1 MRLKRL
7 VLRNFRNL
15 QETDISPAENLNLV
29 IGLNAAGKTN
39 LCESIYYAARG
50 GLLKGER
57 QRDLIQ
63 WNQPHASLDLYVQG
77 DHVRIFLNGSAQSKV
92 IEYNKQKVRQ
102 HELRS
107 VLRVLVFTPDE
118 LQTIKGSPDQRRS
131 FIDRGASDLSLEYRL
146 QLAEYDQILKRKNLL
161 LRAEPVDQEQLAVY
175 NEELSRRGAFLVQKR
190 IAYLNK
196 INAHLPAIYG
206 RLSGKA
212 DKAGLLSLRYETS
225 LQEQS
230 DQQKLKEELVQLMT
244 KNADKEIQLRSA
256 QLGPHRDDIN
266 IQIDERDLRRY
277 GSQGEQKTTM
287 IAILLGQLEL
297 QYERYH
303 DYPILILDDVFS
315 ELDPDRRG
323 RLLAMLPREI
333 QIFLTNTEL
342 ADELKQRAGRVYSI
356 ENGKVTLSS

>member
-63 WNQPHASLDLYVQG
+63 WTQPHASLDLYVQS

-107 VLRVLVFTPDE
+107 VLRALVFTPDE

-131 FIDRGASDLSLEYRL
+131 FIDRGASELSLEYRL
-146 QLAEYDQILKRKNLL
+146 QLAEYDQVLKRKNML
-161 LRAEPVDQEQLAVY
+161 LRLEPVDQEQLAVY
-175 NEELSRRGAFLVQKR
+175 NEELARRGAFLVQKR
-190 IAYLNK
+190 IAYLHK
-196 INAHLPAIYG
+196 INTHLPAIYG
-206 RLSGKA
+206 KLSGKEGA
-212 DKAGLLSLRYETS
+212 LQLQYETS
-225 LQEQS
+225 LKEQS

-244 KNADKEIQLRSA
+244 QNLDKEIQLGSA
-256 QLGPHRDDIN
+256 QLGPHRDDII

-303 DYPILILDDVFS
+303 DYPILVLDDVFS

-323 RLLAMLPREI
+323 HLLGMLPPEI
-333 QIFLTNTEL
+333 QIFLTSTEL
-342 ADELKQRAGRVYSI
+342 TDELKQRAGRVYSI
-356 ENGKVTLSS
+356 EHGRVTLTQ

>member
-7 VLRNFRNL
+7 VLKNFRNL
-15 QETDISPAENLNLV
+15 QETDISPSESLNLI

-39 LCESIYYAARG
+39 LCESLYYAARG

-63 WNQPHASLDLYVQG
+63 WNQPHASLDLYVHT
-77 DHVRIFLNGSAQSKV
+77 DHVRIFLNGSIQSKV

-107 VLRVLVFTPDE
+107 VLRALVFTPDE

-131 FIDRGASDLSLEYRL
+131 FIDRGASDLSLEYRV
-146 QLAEYDQILKRKNLL
+146 QLVEYDQVLKRKNML
-161 LRAEPVDQEQLAVY
+161 LRLEPVDREQLAVY
-175 NEELSRRGAFLVQKR
+175 NEELARRGAFLVQKR
-190 IAYLNK
+190 IGYLNK
-196 INAHLPAIYG
+196 INTHLPAIYEK
-206 RLSGKA
+206 LSGKEG
-212 DKAGLLSLRYETS
+212 KLQLEYETF
-225 LQEQS
+225 LKEQS
-230 DQQKLKEELVQLMT
+230 DQQKIHDELVELMT
-244 KNADKEIQLRSA
+244 QQMGKEVQLGNA
-256 QLGPHRDDIN
+256 QLGPHRDDIR

-277 GSQGEQKTTM
+277 GSQGEQKTAM
-287 IAILLGQLEL
+287 VVILLGQIEL

-315 ELDPDRRG
+315 ELDPDRRW
-323 RLLAMLPREI
+323 RLLEMLPSEI

-342 ADELKQRAGRVYSI
+342 TDELKQRAGRVYSVQD
-356 ENGKVTLSS
+356 GKVTSAQ

>member
-63 WNQPHASLDLYVQG
+63 WTQPHASLDLYVQS

-107 VLRVLVFTPDE
+107 VLRALVFTPDE

-131 FIDRGASDLSLEYRL
+131 FIDRGASELSLEYRL
-146 QLAEYDQILKRKNLL
+146 QLA
-161 LRAEPVDQEQLAVY
+161 
-175 NEELSRRGAFLVQKR
+175 
-190 IAYLNK
+190 
-196 INAHLPAIYG
+196 
-206 RLSGKA
+206 
-212 DKAGLLSLRYETS
+212 
-225 LQEQS
+225 
-230 DQQKLKEELVQLMT
+230 
-244 KNADKEIQLRSA
+244 
-256 QLGPHRDDIN
+256 
-266 IQIDERDLRRY
+266 
-277 GSQGEQKTTM
+277 
-287 IAILLGQLEL
+287 
-297 QYERYH
+297 
-303 DYPILILDDVFS
+303 
-315 ELDPDRRG
+315 
-323 RLLAMLPREI
+323 
-333 QIFLTNTEL
+333 
-342 ADELKQRAGRVYSI
+342 
-356 ENGKVTLSS
+356 